1 MEYIPYFRY
10 GRAYKLVPPPPNS
23 LYEDRGFINDAE
35 KIVCDGK
42 MYDLT
47 SEESIYSIPIP
58 DYGQIRRESIESPVL
73 YLEYVLRM
81 HASYLWKKKEYH
93 LALVCLGKSTQ
104 MMPFSPI
111 GHRKETY
118 YRIVDWEE
126 ELGKFQKAAEWEQWI
141 EDNAPNLEQ
150 DVFTNVLDRCRTIGS
165 DLVYCSWSGAQ
176 SAATAKYQG
185 RVYSISGKDKKF
197 PALPDFM
204 KRPQNVCYL
213 SGPFTYWGDKSL
225 DTIFYKGKDVNAVS
239 VSWRPFKDDRSPQ
252 EIAGYKNSIE
262 KIMQPLESRYRQR
275 VYFRIKY
282 FLPEYLPKSRS
293 AFNRMAAENS
303 EEYKALM
310 QAVEASGIP
319 LPEKPVYKEP
329 IDPEPDYNGGHRKPL
344 FVF

>member
-10 GRAYKLVPPPPNS
+10 GRAYKIVPSPPNS
-23 LYEDRGFINDAE
+23 LYEDRELINYAE

-47 SEESIYSIPIP
+47 SAESIYSIPIP
-58 DYGQIRRESIESPVL
+58 DYSKMNRGSIESPVL
-73 YLEYVLRM
+73 YLEYVLSM
-81 HASYLWKKKEYH
+81 HASYLWKKKEYR

-111 GHRKETY
+111 GHLKETY

-141 EDNAPNLEQ
+141 EDNAPNIEQ
-150 DVFTNVLDRCRTIGS
+150 DVFTNAINRCRSVGS
-165 DLVYCSWSGAQ
+165 DLVYCNWSGAQ
-176 SAATAKYQG
+176 SAVTAKYQG
-185 RVYSISGKDKKF
+185 RVYSISGKDKRF

-204 KRPQNVCYL
+204 KGPQNICYL
-213 SGPFTYWGDKSL
+213 SGPFTCGDKSL
-225 DTIFYKGKDVNAVS
+225 DTIYYKGKDANAIS

-252 EIAGYKNSIE
+252 EIAGYKKTIE
-262 KIMQPLESRYRQR
+262 KIMQPKISRYKMR

-282 FLPEYLPKSRS
+282 YLPEKLPKTKS
-293 AFNRMAAENS
+293 ALYRLSEEEFENLVSAAE
-303 EEYKALM
+303 YAG
-310 QAVEASGIP
+310 VP

-329 IDPEPDYNGGHRKPL
+329 IDPEPDYNGGHRKPF